1 MFATDVDVIGADEAV
16 ATVTGEV
23 TETVLQLLLGA
34 AGAGDT
40 WVTFG
45 LIWFGE
51 AAAGLRSLAAFGEA
65 KLKSGRRRGDKN
77 SSRKIP
83 PRLLAG

>member
-16 ATVTGEV
+16 ATVTGED
-23 TETVLQLLLGA
+23 TDMVLQLLLVA

-51 AAAGLRSLAAFGEA
+51 AAAAGLRSFAAFGEA
-65 KLKSGRRRGDKN
+65 KLKSGGRRGDKN
-77 SSRKIP
+77 SFRKIP
-83 PRLLAG
+83 P